1 MLNLIIINGAPGV
14 GKSIVGRLLLSKL
27 SHSAFLDGDD
37 VWQINPFEV
46 NEITKDIV
54 ERNVAS
60 VLRNYLEAN
69 YEYVILAWVLHQ
81 QSIIDRLLSRLDN
94 LKFNVHVFTLIAD
107 EEVLLRRLQTNK
119 GRRTDPNI
127 ALDRLRQSLKLR
139 TEKID
144 TTMLGPEVIVDRILN
159 TLSKVP

>member
-1 MLNLIIINGAPGV
+1 M
-14 GKSIVGRLLLSKL
+14 VGRLLLSKL

-46 NEITKDIV
+46 TEITKGIV

-60 VLRNYLEAN
+60 ILRNYLEAN

-81 QSIIDRLLSRLDN
+81 QSITDRLLSRLDD

-107 EEVLLRRLQTNK
+107 EGVLIRRLQTNK
-119 GRRTDPNI
+119 GRGTDPNM

-139 TEKID
+139 NEKID

-159 TLSKVP
+159 TLSEVPRVN